1 MAIDDFTTTIQLD
14 KNNTTAYNNRAYTYY
29 ELGLFAQSLSDY
41 NKAIKISGS
50 NAGLY
55 YGRSELF
62 AKMNKHREALR
73 DAKTAI
79 ELSPDN
85 NKYREW
91 HKKLTTINA
100 VP

>member
-1 MAIDDFTTTIQLD
+1 MWTFDSNPDFDLPVGFAGGIFG
-14 KNNTTAYNNRAYTYY
+14 
-29 ELGLFAQSLSDY
+29 ESLGDY

-50 NAGLY
+50 NADLY

-73 DAKTAI
+73 DAITAT

-91 HKKLTTINA
+91 HKKLTTITA
-100 VP
+100 VQ